1 VRNANYIFSAS
12 ILPEFGFVLVEKL
25 TTERLLRWRNSVATR
40 PKRVRTK
47 RTANEAATREIPDD
61 DDARRKRK
69 ATANRI
75 LTMLKAALNRSFQA
89 GRVASDGAEL
99 CS

>member
-12 ILPEFGFVLVEKL
+12 ILPEFEFVLVEKL